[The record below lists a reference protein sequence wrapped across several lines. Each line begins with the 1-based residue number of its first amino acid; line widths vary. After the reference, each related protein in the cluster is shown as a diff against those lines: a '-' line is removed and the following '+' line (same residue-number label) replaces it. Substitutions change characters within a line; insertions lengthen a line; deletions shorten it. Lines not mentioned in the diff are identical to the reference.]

1 MAVNGDSK
9 AAEVAASDFMKPS
22 PSATAQALTVPQ
34 SNSHGVWLAQSR
46 RYIHLFST
54 LYGHHLIAS
63 KSARRQTTFSTVTSQ
78 RGATADAMSCY
89 LQSWKLLKLRPSE
102 LCETS
107 GDGALREATVH

>member
-78 RGATADAMSCY
+78 RGATADAVV
-89 LQSWKLLKLRPSE
+89 LLSVV
-102 LCETS
+102 ETT
-107 GDGALREATVH
+107 ETETK